1 MNKSLLFKIVVLL
14 FVFVGSIGAVNAQ
27 VTTSTLTGTVKDAKG
42 TLPGAGVK
50 ATHTPTGTVYS
61 TTTSADGRFNIVNM
75 RVGGPYTIEISY
87 IGYQAEKVTDI
98 YLKLGEPFVLN
109 TSLND
114 NANQLT
120 EVVVTGTKDANF
132 NGKRVGPSTNVS
144 KEQLQNLPTLSRS
157 LNDFTRL
164 TPQASG
170 SINGGSGQSFSGTNN
185 RYNNISIDGA
195 VNNDVF
201 GLAANGAPGGQANT
215 QPISLD
221 AIQEIQIVLSPYDV
235 SNGNFAGAGIN
246 AVTRS
251 GSNKFEGS
259 AYFFG
264 RNENTI
270 GKSPDAARLKATE
283 FYNTQYGFRLGG
295 PIIQNK
301 LFFFVNGELGR
312 VQTPTTFNVGDPN
325 SLLSLTDAQS
335 VVNTLNTRYGYN
347 PGSYDAVETKTQND
361 KIFARLDWNINAKN
375 QLTLRHNYI
384 KAFDDNLSR
393 SPSSFRFGSNLYRFN
408 DKQNNSVLELR
419 SSISDKLSNNLII
432 GYSRI
437 RDTRAYE
444 GQLFPQIRINN
455 ISGISTNSLFLGSE
469 ASSTANELDQ
479 DVLEF
484 TDNFKIFA
492 NKHTFTIGTHNEFF
506 KFRNLFMNNAAGSY
520 VYNNLADFTNNV
532 KPFSAA
538 SSYSIV
544 PGEDRPAAKFSAA
557 QLGFY
562 FQDEIDVFTG
572 FKLVAGLRADVPIIN
587 DTPPANPL
595 IASTF
600 AFQKTDQVPSGR
612 ILVSPRVGFN
622 WDLTGD
628 RSIQLR
634 GGTALLTSR
643 APFVWLSNAFSNNG
657 MLTANINAQNSSGTF
672 IADPANQKAAGGTVG
687 TTYEVNLANPN
698 LKMPQLFRSNL
709 AADFKL
715 PLGIMATLE
724 GIYSKTVNNILYSN
738 INLKNSTGRINPNLS
753 AGNDTRPIYAYP
765 TAGGKVNPTFTNVF
779 YLDNSSKGDSYSLT
793 AQLQKSFG
801 LGFYA
806 MGAYTYG
813 ESNDVNSGAS
823 STASSNTNFV
833 QTLTG
838 PNNPPLAISNYD
850 VRHRVIGSLNWA
862 INYGKEKASGTTV
875 SLFYQGRSGS
885 PFTYL
890 YEGDLNQDGATGN
903 DLLYVPRNLSEI
915 KLAIIPA
922 TTVGGVTTP
931 AVPIET
937 QWANLDAFISSDPY
951 LSKIRGQYTERNG
964 ARMPWENMFDLRIMQ
979 TLGTIIK
986 GSKNSIQLSF
996 DVFNVGNL
1004 INKDWGRSYSIA
1016 NQASTL
1022 IKYNYNA
1029 TTGGTFNFTPPT
1041 NADNKAYSV
1050 LSFTSRWQGQ
1060 VGLRYNFN

>member
-1 MNKSLLFKIVVLL
+1 MNKSLLSKIIVLL
-14 FVFVGSIGAVNAQ
+14 FVFVGSIHAVNAQ

-42 TLPGAGVK
+42 ALPGAGVK

-61 TTTSADGRFNIVNM
+61 STTSADGGFTIVNM
-75 RVGGPYTIEISY
+75 RVGGPYTVEVTY
-87 IGYQAEKVTDI
+87 IGYQGEKVTDLF
-98 YLKLGEPFVLN
+98 LKLGEPFVLN
-109 TSLND
+109 TTLND

-132 NGKRVGPSTNVS
+132 NSKRVGPSTSVS

-185 RYNNISIDGA
+185 RYNSISIDGA

-201 GLAANGAPGGQANT
+201 GLAANGAPGGQAAT

-251 GSNKFEGS
+251 GTNKFEGS

-264 RNENTI
+264 RNENSI

-312 VQTPTTFNVGDPN
+312 VQQPTTFNVGDPGA
-325 SLLSLTDAQS
+325 LLTATDAQS
-335 VVNTLNTRYGYN
+335 IVNTLNTRYGYN
-347 PGSYDAVETKTQND
+347 PGSFDVTNTATHSD
-361 KIFARLDWNINAKN
+361 KVFARLDWNINAKN

-384 KAFDDNLSR
+384 KAYDDNLSR
-393 SPSSFRFGSNLYRFN
+393 SATSFRFGSNLYRFN
-408 DKQNNSVLELR
+408 DQQNNSVLELR

-455 ISGISTNSLFLGSE
+455 ISGISTNSVFLGSE

-479 DVLEF
+479 DVFEF

-506 KFRNLFMNNAAGSY
+506 KFRNLFMNNFAGAY
-520 VYNNLADFTNNV
+520 VYNNLADFTNNA
-532 KPFSAA
+532 KPNTAA
-538 SSYSIV
+538 STYSII
-544 PGEDRPAAKFSAA
+544 PGDTRPAARFTAA

-587 DTPPANPL
+587 DTPPANAL
-595 IASTF
+595 VASTF

-643 APFVWLSNAFSNNG
+643 APYVWLSNQFTNNG
-657 MLTANINAQNSSGTF
+657 MLTANINATNNTGTF

-698 LKMPQLFRSNL
+698 LKMPQLFRSNM

-724 GIYSKTVNNILYSN
+724 GIYSKTINNILYSN
-738 INLKNSTGRINPNLS
+738 LNLKNAVGRINPNLS
-753 AGNDTRPIYAYP
+753 AGNDTRPLYNYP
-765 TAGGKVNPTFTNVF
+765 LAAGKVNATFTNAF
-779 YLDNSSKGDSYSLT
+779 YLDNTSKGDSYSLT
-793 AQLQKSFG
+793 AQLQKAFG
-801 LGFYA
+801 MGLYA
-806 MGAYTYG
+806 TAAYTYG
-813 ESNDVNSGAS
+813 EANDVNSGTS

-838 PNNPPLAISNYD
+838 PNNPPLAISNFD
-850 VRHRVIGSLNWA
+850 IRHRVIGSLNYT
-862 INYGKEKASGTTV
+862 INYGKQKASGTTL
-875 SLFYQGRSGS
+875 SLFYQGRTGT

-903 DLLYVPRNLSEI
+903 DLFYVPRNLSEI
-915 KLAIIPA
+915 KLADIPA

-931 AVPIET
+931 LVPVAT
-937 QWANLDAFISSDPY
+937 QWANLDKFISNDPY

-979 TLGTIIK
+979 TLGAVIK
-986 GSKNSIQLSF
+986 GSKNNIQLSF
-996 DVFNVGNL
+996 DIFNVGNL
-1004 INKDWGRSYSIA
+1004 INKDWGKSYFLG
-1016 NQASTL
+1016 NQAST
-1022 IKYNYNA
+1022 IVRYNYNA
-1029 TTGGTFNFTPPT
+1029 TTGGTYNFTPPA

-1050 LSFTSRWQGQ
+1050 SSFTSRWQGQ

>member
-14 FVFVGSIGAVNAQ
+14 FVFVGSIAAVNAQ
-27 VTTSTLTGTVKDAKG
+27 VTTSTLTGTVKDAKSS
-42 TLPGAGVK
+42 LPGAGVK

-61 TTTSADGRFNIVNM
+61 STTSADGRFTITNM

-87 IGYQAEKVTDI
+87 IGYQTEKVTDI
-98 YLKLGEPFVLN
+98 YLKLGEPFSLN
-109 TSLND
+109 VKLND

-120 EVVVTGTKDANF
+120 EVEVKGTKDANF
-132 NGKRVGPSTNVS
+132 NGKRVGPSTNIS
-144 KEQLQNLPTLSRS
+144 KEQLQSLPTLSRS

-170 SINGGSGQSFSGTNN
+170 SINGGSGQSFAGTNN

-201 GLAANGAPGGQANT
+201 GLASNGAPGGQANT

-221 AIQEIQIVLSPYDV
+221 AIQELQIVLSPYDV

-251 GSNKFEGS
+251 GTNKFEGS
-259 AYFFG
+259 AYFYG
-264 RNENTI
+264 RNQNSV
-270 GKSPDAARLKATE
+270 GRSPDAARTKANE

-312 VQTPTTFNVGDPN
+312 IQQPTSFNVGDPG
-325 SLLSLTDAQS
+325 SALPLGDAQS
-335 VVNTLNTRYGYN
+335 IVNTLNTRYGYN
-347 PGSYDAVETKTQND
+347 PGSYDLVNSQTQND
-361 KIFARLDWNINAKN
+361 KVFARLDWNINAKN
-375 QLTLRHNYI
+375 QLTIRHQYI
-384 KAFDDNLSR
+384 KAFDDNISR
-393 SPSSFRFGSNLYRFN
+393 SGSSFRFGSSLYRFN
-408 DKQNNSVLELR
+408 DLQNNSVLELR
-419 SSISDKLSNNLII
+419 SSISDRLSNNLIV

-437 RDTRAYE
+437 RDSRAAE
-444 GQLFPQIRINN
+444 GQLFPQIKINS
-455 ISGISTNSLFLGSE
+455 IGGIPANSVILGSE

-479 DVLEF
+479 NVLEF

-506 KFRNLFMNNAAGSY
+506 KFRNLFMNNFAGSY
-520 VYNNLADFTNNV
+520 TYSNLADFTNNA
-532 KPFSAA
+532 KPNFAA
-538 SSYSIV
+538 STYSIV
-544 PGEDRPAAKFSAA
+544 PGDTRPAARFSAA

-600 AFQKTDQVPSGR
+600 AFQKTDQIPSGR
-612 ILVSPRVGFN
+612 IMVSPRVGFN

-643 APFVWLSNAFSNNG
+643 APYVWLSNQFTNNG
-657 MLTANINAQNSSGTF
+657 MLTAQISASNGTGTF

-724 GIYSKTVNNILYSN
+724 GIYSKTINNILYSN
-738 INLKNSTGRINPNLS
+738 LNLKNSTGRINPNLS
-753 AGNDTRPIYAYP
+753 AGNDTRPIFAYP

-779 YLDNSSKGDSYSLT
+779 YLDNTSKGDSYSLT
-793 AQLQKSFG
+793 AQLQKAFG
-801 LGFYA
+801 MGLYA
-806 MGAYTYG
+806 TAAYTYG
-813 ESNDVNSGAS
+813 EAKDVNSGAS

-838 PNNPPLAISNYD
+838 PNNPPLAISNFD
-850 VRHRVIGSLNWA
+850 IRHRVIGSLNYTLA
-862 INYGKEKASGTTV
+862 YGKQKASSTTI
-875 SLFYQGRSGS
+875 SLFYSGKS
-885 PFTYL
+885 GTPFTYL
-890 YEGDLNQDGATGN
+890 YDGDLNQDGSTGN

-915 KLAIIPA
+915 KLADIPA
-922 TTVGGVTTP
+922 TTGLNPTP
-931 AVPIET
+931 VIPVAT
-937 QWANLDAFISSDPY
+937 QWANLDAYISNDPY
-951 LSKIRGQYTERNG
+951 LSKMRGKYTARNG
-964 ARMPWENMFDLRIMQ
+964 ARMPWENLFDLRIMQ

-986 GSKNSIQLSF
+986 GSKNNIQISF
-996 DVFNVGNL
+996 DVTNVGNL
-1004 INKDWGRSYSIA
+1004 INKDWGKAYFIS
-1016 NQASTL
+1016 NTASTL

-1029 TTGGTFNFTPPT
+1029 TTGGTFNFAPPAGGT
-1041 NADNKAYSV
+1041 AYQ
-1050 LSFTSRWQGQ
+1050 LSSFISRWQGQ
-1060 VGLRYNFN
+1060 LGLRYNFN

>member
-1 MNKSLLFKIVVLL
+1 MNKSLLFKIVVML
-14 FVFVGSIGAVNAQ
+14 FVFVGSISAVNAQ

-42 TLPGAGVK
+42 VLPGAGVK

-87 IGYQAEKVTDI
+87 IGYQGEKVTDLF
-98 YLKLGEPFVLN
+98 LKLGEPYVLN
-109 TSLND
+109 TTLND

-120 EVVVTGTKDANF
+120 EVEVVGTKDANF

-170 SINGGSGQSFSGTNN
+170 SINGGSGQSFSGVNN

-264 RNENTI
+264 RNQNSV

-295 PIIQNK
+295 PIIKNK

-312 VQTPTTFNVGDPN
+312 VQQPTTFNAGELGSV
-325 SLLSLTDAQS
+325 LSVADAQS
-335 VVNTLNTRYGYN
+335 IVNTLQTRYQYN
-347 PGSYDAVETKTQND
+347 PGAFDAINTQTRSD
-361 KIFARLDWNINAKN
+361 KVFARLDWNINAKN

-384 KAFDDNLSR
+384 KAFDDNMSR
-393 SPSSFRFGSNLYRFN
+393 SGTSFRFGSNLYRFN

-419 SSISDKLSNNLII
+419 SSISDRLSNNLII

-455 ISGISTNSLFLGSE
+455 VNATGNSVFLGSE

-506 KFRNLFMNNAAGSY
+506 KFRNLFMNNFAGAY
-520 VYNNLADFTNNV
+520 AYNSLADFTNNA
-532 KPFSAA
+532 KPNTAA
-538 SSYSIV
+538 STYSIV
-544 PGEDRPAAKFSAA
+544 PGETRPAARFDAA

-572 FKLVAGLRADVPIIN
+572 FKLVAGLRADIPFIN

-595 IASTF
+595 VASTF

-612 ILVSPRVGFN
+612 IQVSPRVGFN

-643 APFVWLSNAFSNNG
+643 APYVWLSNQFSNNG
-657 MLTANINAQNSSGTF
+657 MLTANINATNGTGTF

-724 GIYSKTVNNILYSN
+724 GIYSKTINNILYSN
-738 INLKNSTGRINPNLS
+738 INLKSAVGRINPNLS
-753 AGNDTRPIYAYP
+753 AGNDTRPLFNYP
-765 TAGGKVNPTFTNVF
+765 LAAGKVNPTFTNVF
-779 YLDNSSKGDSYSLT
+779 YLDNSSRGDSYSLT
-793 AQLQKSFG
+793 AQLQKAFG
-801 LGFYA
+801 SNFYA
-806 MGAYTYG
+806 TAAYTYG
-813 ESNDVNSGAS
+813 QAKDVNSGAS

-850 VRHRVIGSLNWA
+850 IRHRVIGSLNYT
-862 INYGKEKASGTTV
+862 INYGKQKASGTTI
-875 SLFYQGRSGS
+875 SLFYSGKS
-885 PFTYL
+885 GTPFTYL
-890 YEGDLNQDGATGN
+890 YDGDLNQDGATGN

-915 KLAIIPA
+915 KLADIPA
-922 TTVGGVTTP
+922 TTGTNPTP
-931 AVPIET
+931 LIPVAT
-937 QWANLDAFISSDPY
+937 QWANLDAFINADPY

-964 ARMPWENMFDLRIMQ
+964 ARMPWENLVDLRIMQ
-979 TLGTIIK
+979 TLGAVIK
-986 GSKNSIQLSF
+986 GSKNNIQLSF

-1004 INKDWGRSYSIA
+1004 INKDWGRSYFLS
-1016 NQASTL
+1016 NQASTI

-1029 TTGGTFNFTPPT
+1029 TTGGTYNFTPPV
-1041 NADNKAYSV
+1041 NNKAYSV
-1050 LSFTSRWQGQ
+1050 SSFTSRWQGQ
-1060 VGLRYNFN
+1060 IGVRYNFN

>member
-1 MNKSLLFKIVVLL
+1 
-14 FVFVGSIGAVNAQ
+14 
-27 VTTSTLTGTVKDAKG
+27 
-42 TLPGAGVK
+42 
-50 ATHTPTGTVYS
+50 
-61 TTTSADGRFNIVNM
+61 
-75 RVGGPYTIEISY
+75 
-87 IGYQAEKVTDI
+87 
-98 YLKLGEPFVLN
+98 
-109 TSLND
+109 
-114 NANQLT
+114 
-120 EVVVTGTKDANF
+120 
-132 NGKRVGPSTNVS
+132 
-144 KEQLQNLPTLSRS
+144 
-157 LNDFTRL
+157 
-164 TPQASG
+164 
-170 SINGGSGQSFSGTNN
+170 
-185 RYNNISIDGA
+185 
-195 VNNDVF
+195 
-201 GLAANGAPGGQANT
+201 
-215 QPISLD
+215 
-221 AIQEIQIVLSPYDV
+221 
-235 SNGNFAGAGIN
+235 
-246 AVTRS
+246 
-251 GSNKFEGS
+251 
-259 AYFFG
+259 
-264 RNENTI
+264 
-270 GKSPDAARLKATE
+270 
-283 FYNTQYGFRLGG
+283 
-295 PIIQNK
+295 
-301 LFFFVNGELGR
+301 
-312 VQTPTTFNVGDPN
+312 
-325 SLLSLTDAQS
+325 
-335 VVNTLNTRYGYN
+335 
-347 PGSYDAVETKTQND
+347 
-361 KIFARLDWNINAKN
+361 
-375 QLTLRHNYI
+375 
-384 KAFDDNLSR
+384 
-393 SPSSFRFGSNLYRFN
+393 
-408 DKQNNSVLELR
+408 
-419 SSISDKLSNNLII
+419 
-432 GYSRI
+432 
-437 RDTRAYE
+437 
-444 GQLFPQIRINN
+444 
-455 ISGISTNSLFLGSE
+455 
-469 ASSTANELDQ
+469 
-479 DVLEF
+479 
-484 TDNFKIFA
+484 
-492 NKHTFTIGTHNEFF
+492 
-506 KFRNLFMNNAAGSY
+506 MNNAAGSY

-915 KLAIIPA
+915 KLAVIPA

-1004 INKDWGRSYSIA
+1004 LNKDWGRSYSIA